1 MSAILNN
8 NWYNIN
14 STRKYPLDDG
24 ATGLDDSGQV
34 LPATIIADLNIRLPY
49 SAGIGG
55 MLSSITV
62 SDTLV
67 SLTFMTVDHPINNS
81 TYDPP
86 ITSGVVFSP
95 LCAFT
100 VRKPVTTGIPYLL
113 SPFIDGVAG
122 WIVFGEGINKKFSGK
137 FSTPAQSAIM
147 PRACRY
153 YRDFPVESIGKK
165 GSTVELK
172 GIVSLIE
179 GKDVSITKETVTIN
193 EEEKTAIV
201 FRLKEQNGKNV
212 LETYN
217 GPCNARP
224 ESNTC
229 NLTPM
234 EFINSVGPDCSGNIT
249 IDFIEP
255 FQIAYYTETVEST
268 EVAKG
273 GISVDYPIGQID
285 ACNTQS
291 NLAGPDGTLPNT
303 YHDMGPSSSSGQGDP
318 DDNVG
323 TTDPI
328 LALPIAI
335 SSAAFNYM
343 DLPVDLTF
351 EPGADGLWQVVR
363 GHFSY
368 VTESLVRK
376 YKAVDES
383 NRNISLWYN
392 SGFETNLNTRVT
404 TKLKIT
410 ETNRL
415 GNAGLILNY
424 RANSQQITDEY
435 AVVEINKRNSALNI
449 KRFNGL
455 SLISMASASDLNLL
469 NDTYYKLVVD
479 IEEGATPVKTR
490 LTARLYTVPGNVLIS
505 TIATETT
512 YYLPANGKIGLTS
525 DMSEAVFSYLQMENL

>member
-1 MSAILNN
+1 
-8 NWYNIN
+8 
-14 STRKYPLDDG
+14 
-24 ATGLDDSGQV
+24 
-34 LPATIIADLNIRLPY
+34 
-49 SAGIGG
+49 
-55 MLSSITV
+55 
-62 SDTLV
+62 
-67 SLTFMTVDHPINNS
+67 
-81 TYDPP
+81 
-86 ITSGVVFSP
+86 
-95 LCAFT
+95 
-100 VRKPVTTGIPYLL
+100 
-113 SPFIDGVAG
+113 
-122 WIVFGEGINKKFSGK
+122 
-137 FSTPAQSAIM
+137 
-147 PRACRY
+147 
-153 YRDFPVESIGKK
+153 
-165 GSTVELK
+165 
-172 GIVSLIE
+172 
-179 GKDVSITKETVTIN
+179 
-193 EEEKTAIV
+193 
-201 FRLKEQNGKNV
+201 
-212 LETYN
+212 
-217 GPCNARP
+217 
-224 ESNTC
+224 
-229 NLTPM
+229 
-234 EFINSVGPDCSGNIT
+234 
-249 IDFIEP
+249 
-255 FQIAYYTETVEST
+255 
-268 EVAKG
+268 
-273 GISVDYPIGQID
+273 
-285 ACNTQS
+285 
-291 NLAGPDGTLPNT
+291 
-303 YHDMGPSSSSGQGDP
+303 MGPSSSSGQGGP

-435 AVVEINKRNSALNI
+435 VVVEINKRNSALNI